1 MISLDSIIK
10 KSFSKT
16 EIDSYKK
23 IRSFQQNIGRLL
35 EDYIN
40 SKMSDN
46 VYFVGRDRDRPE
58 GVDYV
63 VDGVF
68 WSVKN
73 AWNTDN
79 HSMKKYRE
87 DRNIKH
93 WFRLNKDGSTN
104 WGTLFVKG
112 VSEGEFI
119 EFVTGEKQNSLE
131 EFFL

>member
-1 MISLDSIIK
+1 MMDSIVEQ
-10 KSFSKT
+10 SFTKE
-16 EIDSYKK
+16 EIETYKR

-93 WFRLNKDGSTN
+93 WYRLNKNGSTN
-104 WGTLFVKG
+104 WDTLFVKG
-112 VSEGEFI
+112 VSESGFL
-119 EFVTGEKQNSLE
+119 EFVTGQKQPSLE
-131 EFFL
+131 DFFV